1 MMKTIDV
8 LIPIADTTGSVYIS
22 VKDPCRIVSGI
33 ATNSHDCSS
42 DSTAVMNVGKGTDYV
57 LDFDMEADIG
67 VPVKATMAATT
78 EDHINQIFGPDE
90 PIKVTLTNAV
100 ANNITSL
107 QLVVDP
113 FLIGKHSA
121 LATA

>member
-8 LIPIADTTGSVYIS
+8 LIPIANATGSVYIS

-42 DSTAVMNVGKGTDYV
+42 DGTAVMNVGKGTDYV